1 MSNGPKTGWGGTRPG
16 AGRPKDTYS
25 AQQIRKMLKLAK
37 KFAKKHG
44 KSIDEVILG
53 FIYDDDMATTHRF
66 NSIKLW
72 KEITMPKISEGGA
85 ADKALG
91 PGIYLP
97 TEKPDLSVVVP
108 IKKTG

>member
-1 MSNGPKTGWGGTRPG
+1 MSTGPKTGWGGTRPG
-16 AGRPKDTYS
+16 AGRKKDTYS

-37 KFAKKHG
+37 KYAKKY
-44 KSIDEVILG
+44 KKTVDDVILE
-53 FIYDDDMATTHRF
+53 FIYNEELPTTHRVA
-66 NSIKLW
+66 SIKLW

-85 ADKALG
+85 TEQALG

-97 TEKPDLSVVVP
+97 NEKPDPSVVVP

>member
-1 MSNGPKTGWGGTRPG
+1 MGWYQTRRRKAKRHVFGPANP
-16 AGRPKDTYS
+16 
-25 AQQIRKMLKLAK
+25 KMLKLAK
-37 KFAKKHG
+37 KYAKKY
-44 KSIDEVILG
+44 KKTVDDVILE
-53 FIYDDDMATTHRF
+53 FIYNEELPPTHRV

-85 ADKALG
+85 TEQALG

-97 TEKPDLSVVVP
+97 TEKPDPSVVVP